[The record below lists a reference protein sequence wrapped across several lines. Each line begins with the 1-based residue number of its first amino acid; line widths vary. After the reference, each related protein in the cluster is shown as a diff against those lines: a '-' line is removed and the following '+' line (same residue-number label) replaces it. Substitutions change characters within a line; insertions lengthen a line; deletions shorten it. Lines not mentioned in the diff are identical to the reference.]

1 MIFIREEERG
11 KTAILVAV
19 AEELV
24 SIISIADTVKPEAHL
39 TGIVSI
45 SKFIFVILNV
55 SMFFKASKLFNC
67 ALKISIDFSF

>member
-1 MIFIREEERG
+1 MVDLFLYCFPIGAIIGLVIILEIIFIREEESG

-39 TGIVSI
+39 TGILSI
-45 SKFIFVILNV
+45 
-55 SMFFKASKLFNC
+55 
-67 ALKISIDFSF
+67 

>member
-1 MIFIREEERG
+1 MVLLKNGLSRLSTFIKIIFIREEERG

-39 TGIVSI
+39 TGILSI
-45 SKFIFVILNV
+45 
-55 SMFFKASKLFNC
+55 
-67 ALKISIDFSF
+67 